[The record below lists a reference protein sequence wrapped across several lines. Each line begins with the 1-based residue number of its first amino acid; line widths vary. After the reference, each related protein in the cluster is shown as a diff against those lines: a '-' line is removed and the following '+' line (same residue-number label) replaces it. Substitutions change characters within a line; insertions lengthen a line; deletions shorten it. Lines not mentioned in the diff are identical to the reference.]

1 MFLSSETCDLA
12 GAHPKV
18 ERPNL
23 ERSVILSAD
32 LNAVRTE
39 GRGIMELEIHGGN
52 VAEMVPEVT
61 AEVTDSSEWPER
73 AAQGKAK
80 KSKMTSSQ
88 AKVSQLLDNLGE
100 IDAKRAKLDTERDE
114 IKKQLASAVANL

>member
-1 MFLSSETCDLA
+1 
-12 GAHPKV
+12 
-18 ERPNL
+18 
-23 ERSVILSAD
+23 
-32 LNAVRTE
+32 
-39 GRGIMELEIHGGN
+39 MELEIHGGN

-61 AEVTDSSEWPER
+61 AEVTDSSEPER

-100 IDAKRAKLDTERDE
+100 IDAKRAKLDSERDE